1 MASKET
7 AVKAVATVP
16 AEVPQVT
23 FQPYSPLNMQ
33 TWAEANESAIEFP
46 GYDLLTDDRTDK
58 LENVPFL
65 IVGATFRPG
74 ITTTDGRGM
83 AYVSVECMVAP
94 AHLITK
100 RGIDPSTL
108 PFAPESHVVFNDGS
122 TGVYRQV
129 VNALEGIGYIKLD
142 ENNGVRENAPKGE
155 SIFDQPP
162 GEWADV
168 RVGDFRLDEEG
179 RGIYA
184 APIRIRA
191 PRGLRLS
198 TYENEF
204 TTGQATTRYIA

>member
-1 MASKET
+1 MAKQVAET
-7 AVKAVATVP
+7 QKSEV

-33 TWAEANESAIEFP
+33 TWDEANESAIEFP
-46 GYDLLTDDRTDK
+46 GYDLLTDERADK
-58 LENVPFL
+58 LQDVPFL

-74 ITTTDGRGM
+74 ITSTEGRSM

-94 AHLITK
+94 APLITR
-100 RGIDPSTL
+100 RGIDPNTL
-108 PFAPESHVVFNDGS
+108 PFGPESHVVFNDGS
-122 TGVYRQV
+122 TGVYRQIV
-129 VNALEGIGYIKLD
+129 AALEGIGYIKLGD
-142 ENNGVRENAPKGE
+142 NGSRENAPKGE

-168 RVGDFRLDEEG
+168 RFGDLRFDEEG
-179 RGIYA
+179 RGVYY
-184 APIRIRA
+184 APIRLRA